1 MPGVPNFDNGPAM
14 LAPIAV
20 ALAIVMACVLL
31 VAGRKLSRMAVDVIA
46 IATALAL
53 TGLLGYLLATSA
65 GGRIVTW
72 AAGWSPHHGYSVGIA
87 FVVDPLGAGIA
98 LLACCLMAIAF
109 LYSVRY
115 LDAVEAHYHCLM
127 LLFLAGMIGF
137 SLTGDLFDLFVFFE
151 LMGATAYGLTAIVVE
166 DESALQGGI
175 NFGIVN
181 SLGAYFSLAGLGL
194 LFARTGSVGLPQLHV
209 ELAHHRPDAL
219 IVAAFVLVLIGFLVK
234 GAMVPFHFWLADAH
248 AVAPAPV
255 CLLFSG
261 VMVPL
266 GIYGAFR
273 IYWAVFVPIL
283 PKGDV
288 RQTFIVLGAV
298 TAVLG
303 AVMALSQRHFK
314 RLLAYSTIAH
324 VGLFLVALACLSV
337 SGTAGAL
344 LYVAGHAAVKGALFL
359 IAGVMLAQYGSVD
372 EYDLYGR
379 GTGQKAMGVALVIGA
394 LGLGWATAL
403 RYVSGQGPERGCGD
417 GGWVPVG
424 AGALCG
430 RLGTDSGGGVA
441 RRRPGVL
448 RAGSEAGRVE
458 QGPSGRQR
466 RGGGVAVRTPA
477 VDHGCRHRAP
487 PRRWVRARIDPG
499 GPQRGQPSRRQL
511 HRLGGIRPPGS
522 LSGTRRHHRANCP
535 ELDGTGA
542 GSRSCLG
549 RAGLCRRRG
558 GPLRT
563 QRGNTTAAVAARR
576 LPPSRVLAAAPLRP
590 CRGLRGLDDD
600 GHDLLAGF
608 VGLPLR

>member
-1 MPGVPNFDNGPAM
+1 MSNMPSFDNGAAM
-14 LAPIAV
+14 LSPVVV
-20 ALAIVMACVLL
+20 AIPIVMACILL
-31 VAGRKLSRMAVDVIA
+31 VAGRRLARVAVDVVA
-46 IATALAL
+46 IATALVL
-53 TGLLGYLLATSA
+53 VGLLGYLLATA
-65 GGRIVTW
+65 APGRIITW
-72 AAGWSPHHGYSVGIA
+72 AAGWSPHHGYSVGIV

-98 LLACCLMAIAF
+98 LLACCLMAIALTF
-109 LYSVRY
+109 SVHY

-181 SLGAYFSLAGLGL
+181 SLGAYLSLAGLGL

-209 ELAHHRPDAL
+209 ELAHRRPDAL
-219 IVAAFVLVLIGFLVK
+219 IVAAFVLVLVGFLVK

-266 GIYGAFR
+266 GIYAVFR
-273 IYWAVFVPIL
+273 IYWTVFAPVL
-283 PKGDV
+283 PMADV
-288 RQTFIVLGAV
+288 RRAFIVLGAT

-344 LYVAGHAAVKGALFL
+344 LYAAGHAGVKGALFL

-379 GTGQKAMGVALVIGA
+379 GRGHKAMGVALVIAA
-394 LGLGWATAL
+394 LGLAGLPPFGTAL
-403 RYVSGQGPERGCGD
+403 GKALSEDAGSAAGYS
-417 GGWVPVG
+417 WVPVLFVAVSALT
-424 AGALCG
+424 AGA
-430 RLGTDSGGGVA
+430 
-441 RRRPGVL
+441 VL
-448 RAGSEAGRVE
+448 RVAGRVYFAL
-458 QGPSGRQR
+458 GPKPVEWSQVRAGGSGEVTGSRFER
-466 RGGGVAVRTPA
+466 LPWTMSAAIVVLLVGGFAIGLIPGAHSVANRA
-477 VDHGCRHRAP
+477 AASFIDSAGYAHQALYRAP
-487 PRRWVRARIDPG
+487 GVISARTASNWTG
-499 GPQRGQPSRRQL
+499 
-511 HRLGGIRPPGS
+511 LG
-522 LSGTRRHHRANCP
+522 
-535 ELDGTGA
+535 
-542 GSRSCLG
+542 LG
-549 RAGLCRRRG
+549 LGVVSAALAC
-558 GPLRT
+558 
-563 QRGNTTAAVAARR
+563 AVAAAALYGGNMLAR
-576 LPPSRVLAAAPLRP
+576 LVPGLRAVFRPVEFLQRLHSGHVGDYVAWMMMGMTVLAA
-590 CRGLRGLDDD
+590 
-600 GHDLLAGF
+600 F

>member
-1 MPGVPNFDNGPAM
+1 MS
-14 LAPIAV
+14 
-20 ALAIVMACVLL
+20 CVLL
-31 VAGRKLSRMAVDVIA
+31 VAGRKLSRLAVDLIA
-46 IATALAL
+46 IATALGL

-65 GGRIVTW
+65 GGRIVSW
-72 AAGWSPHHGYSVGIA
+72 AAGWSPHHGYSVGIV

-98 LLACCLMAIAF
+98 LLACCLMAVAF

-151 LMGATAYGLTAIVVE
+151 LMGAAAYGLTAIVVE

-194 LFARTGSVGLPQLHV
+194 LFARTGSVGLPQLHDALV
-209 ELAHHRPDAL
+209 HQRPNAL
-219 IVAAFVLVLIGFLVK
+219 IVAAFVLVLVGFLVK

-266 GIYGAFR
+266 GIYGVFR
-273 IYWAVFVPIL
+273 IYWTVFAPVL
-283 PKGDV
+283 PMADV
-288 RQTFIVLGAV
+288 RRTFIVLGAV
-298 TAVLG
+298 TAILG

-372 EYDLYGR
+372 EYDLFGR
-379 GTGQKAMGVALVIGA
+379 GTGDKLIGVALVIGA
-394 LGLGWATAL
+394 LGLAGLPPFGTAL
-403 RYVSGQGPERGCGD
+403 GKALSEEAGTAAGYP
-417 GGWVPVG
+417 WVPVLFVAVSALTG
-424 AGALCG
+424 AA
-430 RLGTDSGGGVA
+430 
-441 RRRPGVL
+441 VL
-448 RAGSEAGRVE
+448 RVAGRVYFGLGPKPIE
-458 QGPSGRQR
+458 WSKVRSSGSGEVGEPRFERLPWTMGAAIVTPSGR
-466 RGGGVAVRTPA
+466 
-477 VDHGCRHRAP
+477 
-487 PRRWVRARIDPG
+487 WVRSRLDPRD
-499 GPQRGQPSRRQL
+499 PQRGQPSRRHL

-522 LSGTRRHHRANCP
+522 LWRRQKWPLHRTPPNW
-535 ELDGTGA
+535 TGLGLFLGFLSALLACLIA
-542 GSRSCLG
+542 GATLYG
-549 RAGLCRRRG
+549 
-558 GPLRT
+558 
-563 QRGNTTAAVAARR
+563 RR
-576 LPPSRVLAAAPLRP
+576 LVDRVLPSLRSMYRP
-590 CRGLRGLDDD
+590 IEFLQRLHS
-600 GHDLLAGF
+600 GHVGDYVAWMMMGMTIVAGF
-608 VGLPLR
+608 VGLPVR

>member
-1 MPGVPNFDNGPAM
+1 M
-14 LAPIAV
+14 LGPIAV
-20 ALAIVMACVLL
+20 ALPIVMACVLL
-31 VAGRKLSRMAVDVIA
+31 VAGRKLPRVTVDLIA
-46 IATALAL
+46 IATALGL
-53 TGLLGYLLATSA
+53 TGVLGYLLAASA
-65 GGRIVTW
+65 GGRIVSW
-72 AAGWSPHHGYSVGIA
+72 AAGWSPHHGYSVGIV

-98 LLACCLMAIAF
+98 LLACCLMAVAL

-151 LMGATAYGLTAIVVE
+151 LMGAAAYGLTAIVVE

-194 LFARTGSVGLPQLHV
+194 LFARTGSVGLPQLHDA
-209 ELAHHRPDAL
+209 LAHQRPNAL
-219 IVAAFVLVLIGFLVK
+219 IVAAFVLVLVGFLVK

-266 GIYGAFR
+266 GIYGVFR
-273 IYWAVFVPIL
+273 IYWTVFAPVL
-283 PKGDV
+283 PMGDV
-288 RQTFIVLGAV
+288 RRTFIVLGAV
-298 TAVLG
+298 TAILG

-379 GTGQKAMGVALVIGA
+379 GTGDKLIGAALVIGA
-394 LGLGWATAL
+394 LGLAGLPPFGTAL
-403 RYVSGQGPERGCGD
+403 GKALSEEAGTAAGYP
-417 GGWVPVG
+417 WVPVLFVAVSALTG
-424 AGALCG
+424 AA
-430 RLGTDSGGGVA
+430 
-441 RRRPGVL
+441 VL
-448 RAGSEAGRVE
+448 RVAGRVYFAL
-458 QGPSGRQR
+458 GPKPIEWSKVRSSGS
-466 RGGGVAVRTPA
+466 GEVGE
-477 VDHGCRHRAP
+477 
-487 PRRWVRARIDPG
+487 PRF
-499 GPQRGQPSRRQL
+499 
-511 HRLGGIRPPGS
+511 
-522 LSGTRRHHRANCP
+522 
-535 ELDGTGA
+535 E
-542 GSRSCLG
+542 
-549 RAGLCRRRG
+549 
-558 GPLRT
+558 
-563 QRGNTTAAVAARR
+563 R
-576 LPPSRVLAAAPLRP
+576 LPWTMGAAIALLLAGGLALGVIPGAHSVANRAAATFIDSAGYAHQALYGSSKMISAPNASNWTGLGLVLGFVSALLACLIAGAALYGRRVVDRILPSLRSVYRP
-590 CRGLRGLDDD
+590 IEFLQKLHS
-600 GHDLLAGF
+600 GHVGDYVAWMMMGMTIVAGF
-608 VGLPLR
+608 VGLPVR

>member
-1 MPGVPNFDNGPAM
+1 MPNVPNFENGPAM
-14 LAPIAV
+14 LVPIAV
-20 ALAIVMACVLL
+20 AIPIVMACVLL
-31 VAGRKLSRMAVDVIA
+31 VGGRRLSRLAVDVIA
-46 IATALAL
+46 IVTVLGV
-53 TGLLGYLLATSA
+53 TGLVGYLLATSA

-98 LLACCLMAIAF
+98 LLACSLMAIAF
-109 LYSVRY
+109 LYSIHY
-115 LDAVEAHYHCLM
+115 LDSVEAHYHCLM
-127 LLFLAGMIGF
+127 LLFLAGMIGY

-219 IVAAFVLVLIGFLVK
+219 IVAAFVLVLVGFLVK

-273 IYWAVFVPIL
+273 IYWAVFAPIL
-283 PKGDV
+283 PMGDV
-288 RQTFIVLGAV
+288 RRTFIVLGAV
-298 TAVLG
+298 TALLG

-324 VGLFLVALACLSV
+324 VGLFMVALACLSV
-337 SGTAGAL
+337 GGTAGAL

-372 EYDLYGR
+372 EYDLYGK
-379 GTGQKAMGVALVIGA
+379 GTGHKAMGVALVIGA
-394 LGLGWATAL
+394 LGLAGLPPFGTAL
-403 RYVSGQGPERGCGD
+403 GKALSEDAGTAAGYP
-417 GGWVPVG
+417 WVPVLFVVVS
-424 AGALCG
+424 AL
-430 RLGTDSGGGVA
+430 TA
-441 RRRPGVL
+441 AAVL
-448 RAGSEAGRVE
+448 RVAGRVYF
-458 QGPSGRQR
+458 
-466 RGGGVAVRTPA
+466 A
-477 VDHGCRHRAP
+477 
-487 PRRWVRARIDPG
+487 
-499 GPQRGQPSRRQL
+499 
-511 HRLGGIRPPGS
+511 LGSKPVEWS
-522 LSGTRRHHRANCP
+522 KA
-535 ELDGTGA
+535 
-542 GSRSCLG
+542 
-549 RAGLCRRRG
+549 RAGGSGNVGESRFERLPWTMGASIALLLAG
-558 GPLRT
+558 GFALGLIPGAHSAANRAAATFIASAGYAHQALYRSPDVI
-563 QRGNTTAAVAARR
+563 TAPTDPNWTGLGLGLAFVSAVLAGAVAGAALYGRSVVERSLPSLRAVYRPIEFLQR
-576 LPPSRVLAAAPLRP
+576 LHS
-590 CRGLRGLDDD
+590 
-600 GHDLLAGF
+600 GHVGDYVAWMMMGMTVFAGF

>member
-1 MPGVPNFDNGPAM
+1 M

-20 ALAIVMACVLL
+20 AVPIVMACVLL
-31 VAGRKLSRMAVDVIA
+31 VAGRKLPRLAVDLIA
-46 IATALAL
+46 IATALGL

-65 GGRIVTW
+65 GGRIVSW
-72 AAGWSPHHGYSVGIA
+72 AAGWSPHHGYSVGIV

-98 LLACCLMAIAF
+98 LLACCLMAVAF

-151 LMGATAYGLTAIVVE
+151 LMGAAAYGLTAIVVE

-194 LFARTGSVGLPQLHV
+194 LFARTGSVGLPQLHDA
-209 ELAHHRPDAL
+209 LAHQRPNAL
-219 IVAAFVLVLIGFLVK
+219 IVAAFVLVLVGFLVK

-266 GIYGAFR
+266 GIYGVFR
-273 IYWAVFVPIL
+273 IYWTVFAPVL
-283 PKGDV
+283 PMADV
-288 RQTFIVLGAV
+288 RRTFIVLGAV
-298 TAVLG
+298 TAILG

-372 EYDLYGR
+372 EYDLFGR
-379 GTGQKAMGVALVIGA
+379 GTGEKLIGVALVIGA
-394 LGLGWATAL
+394 LGLAGLPPFGTAL
-403 RYVSGQGPERGCGD
+403 GKALSEEAGTAAGYP
-417 GGWVPVG
+417 WVPVLFVAVSALTG
-424 AGALCG
+424 AA
-430 RLGTDSGGGVA
+430 
-441 RRRPGVL
+441 VL
-448 RAGSEAGRVE
+448 RVAGRVYFATGSETHRVE
-458 QGPSGRQR
+458 QGSVEWQWRGR
-466 RGGGVAVRTPA
+466 GAAVRTPA
-477 VDHGCRHRAP
+477 LDHGRRHCAP
-487 PRRWVRARIDPG
+487 SGRWVRSRLDPR
-499 GPQRGQPSRRQL
+499 GPQRGQPSRRHL

-522 LSGTRRHHRANCP
+522 LWVVKSGLCTERL
-535 ELDGTGA
+535 ELDGTRPCPGFSLGLA
-542 GSRSCLG
+542 GVSHRRSH
-549 RAGLCRRRG
+549 A
-558 GPLRT
+558 LRT
-563 QRGNTTAAVAARR
+563 SASWTGFC
-576 LPPSRVLAAAPLRP
+576 LRCGRCTGRSSS
-590 CRGLRGLDDD
+590 CRGFIRATSGTMSP
-600 GHDLLAGF
+600 G
-608 VGLPLR
+608 